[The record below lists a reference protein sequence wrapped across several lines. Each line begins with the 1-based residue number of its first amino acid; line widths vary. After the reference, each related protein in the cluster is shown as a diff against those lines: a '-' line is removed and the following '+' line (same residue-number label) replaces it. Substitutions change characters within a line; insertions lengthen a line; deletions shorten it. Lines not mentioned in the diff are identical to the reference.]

1 MEDFVYKPVGRT
13 PRQQNHDNRRYFA
26 QDMDL
31 GSQSAEYS
39 AQGFP
44 TGEKNGPYEGQR
56 FGNYANGPVTFH
68 TEKNDPSVV
77 GTHSSPGAPGH
88 KFAAAVTDNYGH
100 GEFCY
105 CPTCTAKTAQAVDA
119 ETPEQAEARES
130 AQPVMDD
137 VEALEGSFNKFFNEE
152 GKEGEHNPAN
162 LKNLKREL
170 GTFLEKEDNQGP
182 YRNSNHIAAQ

>member
-1 MEDFVYKPVGRT
+1 MEDFEYKPVGKT
-13 PRQQNHDNRRYFA
+13 VRQQNHDNRARFA
-26 QDMDL
+26 QDMGL

-44 TGEKNGPYEGQR
+44 TGEKNGPRKGQR

-88 KFAAAVTDNYGH
+88 KFAAAM
-100 GEFCY
+100 
-105 CPTCTAKTAQAVDA
+105 DA

-130 AQPVMDD
+130 AEPVMDSYGNGEFCYCPACTAKAAKPVADD